1 MYVMEMSDEEVSKMM
16 EDSSVSISQLKAYT
30 LVRNISYIGDKTTV
44 KQNLLLLSDGSNQ
57 VKSMTM
63 IPNLITAIFLT
74 KLSRSFSV
82 QGIWR
87 QRKPICLQQ
96 AENEVSQ
103 MTC

>member
-74 KLSRSFSV
+74 KLSCSFSA

-87 QRKPICLQQ
+87 QKSRSVFNKQKMKS
-96 AENEVSQ
+96 VK
-103 MTC
+103 